1 VKGKQ
6 PTALALF
13 SVAHSR
19 SRIALTKKWK
29 KMSPAQ
35 PSRSSKW
42 QLRTRELTVGRY
54 PLIMGIVNVTPDS
67 FSDGGSFFDKNRAIE
82 HGLQLAAE
90 GADILDV
97 GGESTRPYSEPV
109 TETEERRRVVGVVAC
124 LAEAG
129 MIVSIDTSKASVANE
144 SIQAGAEIINDVTG
158 LEGDPEML
166 GVAVETQAGVCAM
179 HMQGSP
185 QTMQDD
191 PHYEDV
197 VAEIYAYLQQ
207 RRDRLLAAGISQDR
221 ICLDPGI
228 GFGKKQQHNLELL
241 QRCSEFHTLGCP
253 LLVGHSRKGFIM
265 KQLGEK
271 LGNDENEKNV
281 NRLSGGLGVS
291 MALAR
296 YGVQVVRVHDVAAT
310 RSAFE
315 LFEASGGLIP

>member
-1 VKGKQ
+1 M
-6 PTALALF
+6 PSTPA
-13 SVAHSR
+13 SR
-19 SRIALTKKWK
+19 C
-29 KMSPAQ
+29 
-35 PSRSSKW
+35 SKW
-42 QLRTRELTVGRY
+42 QLRTRVLSVERY

-67 FSDGGSFFDKNRAIE
+67 FSDGGSFFEKNRAIE

-109 TETEERRRVVGVVAC
+109 EESEERRRVVDVVAG

-129 MIVSIDTSKASVANE
+129 MTVSIDTSKASVAKE

-158 LEGDPEML
+158 LEGDAAML
-166 GVAVETQAGVCAM
+166 GVAVESQAGVCAM
-179 HMQGSP
+179 HMQGDP
-185 QTMQDD
+185 QTMQDN

-228 GFGKKQQHNLELL
+228 GFGKKHHHNLELL
-241 QRCSEFHTLGCP
+241 KRCREFHSLGCP
-253 LLVGHSRKGFIM
+253 ILVGHSRKGFIM
-265 KQLGEK
+265 KQLKKKFGE
-271 LGNDENEKNV
+271 GENESAENKESKNIT
-281 NRLSGGLGVS
+281 RLAGGLGVS
-291 MALAR
+291 LAMAR
-296 YGVQVVRVHDVAAT
+296 HQVQVVRVHDVAAT

-315 LFEASGGLIP
+315 LFAASGGLMPDD